1 MLTDE
6 PKDLTA
12 ERNLMLDECVADVLK
27 VLEDHNLQK

>member
-12 ERNLMLDECVADVLK
+12 ERNLMLDNCVADILR
-27 VLEDHNLQK
+27 VLEEHDVQK